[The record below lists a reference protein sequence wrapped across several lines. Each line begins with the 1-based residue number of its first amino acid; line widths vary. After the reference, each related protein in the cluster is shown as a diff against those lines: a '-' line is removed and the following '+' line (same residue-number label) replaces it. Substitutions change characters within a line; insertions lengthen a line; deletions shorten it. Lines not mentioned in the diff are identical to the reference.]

1 MLQQETESGRCHDEC
16 LLHFLMYS
24 VYHNS
29 HNASVKTCLDCVACF
44 VVPPGGGA
52 GEGARGGGAP
62 PLVKV
67 RG

>member
-1 MLQQETESGRCHDEC
+1 
-16 LLHFLMYS
+16 MYS